1 MKESDQNPEM
11 HISLVKSI
19 PNRRLKFNP
28 LYLQDDDKAR
38 VDYERFLE
46 ELEEDPEMRAKVA
59 LYKDPTY
66 VARPR
71 EEDTMTETDGEE
83 PPQVPLE
90 ELLDELTLEEHEDE
104 DEEMEG

>member
-1 MKESDQNPEM
+1 
-11 HISLVKSI
+11 
-19 PNRRLKFNP
+19 
-28 LYLQDDDKAR
+28 LQEDDKAR
-38 VDYERFLE
+38 MDYERFLE
-46 ELEEDPEMRAKVA
+46 ELEEDPDMRAKVA

-66 VARPR
+66 VEKPR

-90 ELLDELTLEEHEDE
+90 ELLDELTLEGGDEDE

>member
-1 MKESDQNPEM
+1 M
-11 HISLVKSI
+11 
-19 PNRRLKFNP
+19 
-28 LYLQDDDKAR
+28 
-38 VDYERFLE
+38 DYERFLE
-46 ELEEDPEMRAKVA
+46 ELEEDPDMRAKVA

-66 VARPR
+66 VEKQR

-90 ELLDELTLEEHEDE
+90 ELLDELTLEGGDEDE

>member
-1 MKESDQNPEM
+1 M
-11 HISLVKSI
+11 
-19 PNRRLKFNP
+19 
-28 LYLQDDDKAR
+28 
-38 VDYERFLE
+38 DYERFLE

-90 ELLDELTLEEHEDE
+90 ELLDELTLEGGGRRRGRGDGGIADGFLGIAYGQGAELMGWEAA
-104 DEEMEG
+104 EGAAG

>member
-1 MKESDQNPEM
+1 
-11 HISLVKSI
+11 L
-19 PNRRLKFNP
+19 
-28 LYLQDDDKAR
+28 LQEDDKAR
-38 VDYERFLE
+38 MDYERFLE
-46 ELEEDPEMRAKVA
+46 ELEEDPDMRAKVA

-66 VARPR
+66 VEKLR

-90 ELLDELTLEEHEDE
+90 ELLDELTLEGEDDDE